1 MGGRGSKSNQADIR
15 EGAVRPGGPTDS
27 TLAPYGRFDVAMPTL
42 PRYVRLAVSGGPDP
56 ETSERDRERG
66 REEVRYNLAR
76 MPVGSQVSFA
86 MGASRGERTWTKEA
100 DNRWSAGTA
109 LTFGDRDVADELTGG
124 SADASSIR
132 VREPRQRPRENR
144 AASPYERTRARVYA
158 TGNRWAIENFNAT
171 H

>member
-1 MGGRGSKSNQADIR
+1 MGGRGSKSNQAGIR
-15 EGAVRPGGPTDS
+15 EGAVRPGGPMDS
-27 TLAPYGRFDVAMPTL
+27 TLAPYGRSDVT
-42 PRYVRLAVSGGPDP
+42 
-56 ETSERDRERG
+56 RDIGSG

-76 MPVGSQVSFA
+76 MPVGTQVSFA

-132 VREPRQRPRENR
+132 VREPRQRPREQR
-144 AASPYERTRARVYA
+144 GASPYERTRARVYA